1 MAQDTLPVGTVIR
14 TSSRDHY
21 IIESLLGKGGFSTIY
36 LVRDQRVRQNRFALK
51 EVKNL
56 STRERERFT
65 FECEVL
71 KRLDHQ
77 ALPRVYRVFE
87 DLQRNQ
93 AYVLMDYIEGSNLEL
108 LRRHQPKQRFSVPQV
123 LNIMRP
129 IFDAVVFLHSQSPP
143 IVHRDIKPANII
155 VPANGD
161 DAVLVDFSIAKEYES
176 EETTTAVRHATPGFA
191 APEQYGIGTT
201 PRTDIYSLGA
211 TLCALLTGVTPAD
224 ALYRMI
230 RLGENEPDP
239 LIRVDHVN
247 PTVSRDVADVI
258 HRAMS
263 LNSKA
268 RYSSVLQFWQA
279 LNGDT
284 AEHPSHSLRAVS
296 SSHDYALTIPKDTV
310 KSTVT
315 ISLPKEKHTVYFRKM
330 AAILLILLALLT
342 GSGVGIHSLLSA
354 ANSQRSRS
362 ETQVRTQLTRTAP
375 TFSPRATATSAA
387 TSASVVYPPLAQRY
401 SGTIAYLTA
410 TTKTNM
416 TLSDILQSDGHIHGY
431 FTGLGVSGSFQGTV
445 ATSEQ
450 VQFQVTTYSG
460 KATLTFEGTIQFGGN
475 IAGTYQILNQNKQFT
490 GVFGLWSVDP
500 VPSG

>member
-1 MAQDTLPVGTVIR
+1 MRRQSLQMAKDTLPVGTVIR

-161 DAVLVDFSIAKEYES
+161 DAVLVDFSIAKAYAS
-176 EETTTAVRHATPGFA
+176 EETTTSVGQGTPGYA
-191 APEQYGIGTT
+191 APEQYGMGTT
-201 PRTDIYSLGA
+201 PRTDIYGLGA
-211 TLCALLTGVTPAD
+211 TVYTLLTGTTPAD
-224 ALYRMI
+224 ALYRMLRI
-230 RLGENEPDP
+230 GENEPDP
-239 LIRVDHVN
+239 LVLVDQLN
-247 PTVSRDVADVI
+247 PAVPKEIAEAI
-258 HRAMS
+258 HQALS
-263 LNSKA
+263 LSSKA
-268 RYSSVLQFWQA
+268 RFS
-279 LNGDT
+279 
-284 AEHPSHSLRAVS
+284 AV
-296 SSHDYALTIPKDTV
+296 
-310 KSTVT
+310 
-315 ISLPKEKHTVYFRKM
+315 
-330 AAILLILLALLT
+330 
-342 GSGVGIHSLLSA
+342 
-354 ANSQRSRS
+354 Q
-362 ETQVRTQLTRTAP
+362 
-375 TFSPRATATSAA
+375 
-387 TSASVVYPPLAQRY
+387 
-401 SGTIAYLTA
+401 
-410 TTKTNM
+410 
-416 TLSDILQSDGHIHGY
+416 
-431 FTGLGVSGSFQGTV
+431 
-445 ATSEQ
+445 
-450 VQFQVTTYSG
+450 
-460 KATLTFEGTIQFGGN
+460 
-475 IAGTYQILNQNKQFT
+475 
-490 GVFGLWSVDP
+490 
-500 VPSG
+500 